1 MVLHQFTVVLL
12 MAVQNELFACQSLIR
27 TLFLDFVFPER
38 NRCTQ
43 PDCCDQGTRTFSTWF
58 RSGVHQ
64 AVEND
69 VLLSGMGPIPKL
81 YHIT

>member
-1 MVLHQFTVVLL
+1 
-12 MAVQNELFACQSLIR
+12 MAVHNELFACQSLIR

-43 PDCCDQGTRTFSTWF
+43 PDWCIQGTRTFSTWF

-64 AVEND
+64 AVEQCCFAQWH
-69 VLLSGMGPIPKL
+69 GAYPKTL
-81 YHIT
+81 PYYLG